1 MSIEHLDGLSLKDL
15 RCIAAVARHRS
26 FGRAAEALHMA
37 QPSVSASIAKAES
50 LLQRR
55 LFERTGRSF
64 CVTTAGNEVLEVI
77 EHILAKCST
86 LAPDAGQAGPLEGA
100 FHLGLIP
107 TIGSYYLTRVLPPLL
122 ARFPDLRLVLTED
135 ITPRLVA
142 QAERGSLDA
151 CILALPSGGP
161 ALEEIPIFQDELV
174 VAAPDGHRLEQTKPL
189 RVGDLRRDELI
200 LMSEGHCLR
209 DQTLQLCGKSV
220 SETEVAHATSI
231 ETMKLMVQARAGC
244 AVVPAIAATTFGEP
258 VGYRFHR
265 FAPPAPSRT
274 VGIAFSPEHPRAN
287 GARTLA
293 EFLKGLVASAPRSAT
308 G

>member
-1 MSIEHLDGLSLKDL
+1 MSIEDLDGLSLKDL
-15 RCIAAVARHRS
+15 RCIVAVARYRS
-26 FGRAAEALHMA
+26 FGRAAEVLHMA

-55 LFERTGRSF
+55 LFERSGRSF
-64 CVTTAGNEVLEVI
+64 SITPAGNDVVEVV
-77 EHILAKCST
+77 EHILARCST
-86 LAPDAGQAGPLEGA
+86 LAPDASEASPLQGA

-107 TIGSYYLTRVLPPLL
+107 TIGSYYLARVLPQLL

-142 QAERGSLDA
+142 QSAKGSLDA

-161 ALEEIPIFQDELV
+161 ALEEIPIFQDELML
-174 VAAPDGHRLEQTKPL
+174 AAPFGHRLEEAHPL

-200 LMSEGHCLR
+200 LMTEGHCLR
-209 DQTLQLCGKSV
+209 DQTLQLCGKSG
-220 SETEVAHATSI
+220 SETEVAHAASI
-231 ETMKLMVQARAGC
+231 ESMKLMVQARAGC
-244 AVVPAIAATTFGEP
+244 AVVPAIAATVFSEP
-258 VGYRFHR
+258 VGYRYHH

-274 VGIAFSPEHPRAN
+274 VGLAFSPEHPRAN

-293 EFLKGLVASAPRSAT
+293 DFLKNLAAT
-308 G
+308 TSQSVTG